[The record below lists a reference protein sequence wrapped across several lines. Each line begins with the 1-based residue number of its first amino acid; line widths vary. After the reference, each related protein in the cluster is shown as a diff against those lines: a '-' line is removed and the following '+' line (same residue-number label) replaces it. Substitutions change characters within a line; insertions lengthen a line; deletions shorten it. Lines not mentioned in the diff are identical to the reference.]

1 VTQEF
6 EGAALT
12 LINDQYGLSGVDAEQ
27 QTFLDDGNVSQ
38 VIQCKDSARR
48 ARAPFKLGYFNITLH
63 NVHSIAGDLQS
74 FADPYNPVNVHN
86 GFPAVVD
93 PTKFDIWILDAQ
105 ANASVGGNITWGI
118 LGYDTEAELQG
129 ISDTAA
135 GGGVTPADV
144 RFYFGAFTDFTT
156 ISDSVGVE
164 HGLTSGGDGKI
175 KVRQRWAP
183 DQPLLW
189 RTQST
194 GGGSVTATIQAFI
207 GPVGLGQ
214 DLF

>member
-1 VTQEF
+1 MTQEF

-12 LINDQYGLSGVDAEQ
+12 LIDAQYGLSGVDAEQ

-48 ARAPFKLGYFNITLH
+48 ARAPFGLGYFNITLN
-63 NVHSIAGDLQS
+63 NVHSVAGDLQS

-93 PTKFDIWILDAQ
+93 PGRFDIWILDVQCLAGVG
-105 ANASVGGNITWGI
+105 ANVTWAI
-118 LGYDTEAELQG
+118 LGFDAAAELQG

-135 GGGVTPADV
+135 GGPVTPIDTS
-144 RFYFGAFTDFTT
+144 FYFGAFTDFTT
-156 ISDSVGVE
+156 IDPSFGTEFGV
-164 HGLTSGGDGKI
+164 TPGGDMKVN
-175 KVRQRWAP
+175 VRQRWAP
-183 DQPLLW
+183 GQFLLW
-189 RTQST
+189 RSQVT
-194 GGGSVTATIQAFI
+194 GGGSVTAVIRAFI

>member
-1 VTQEF
+1 MTQEF

-12 LINDQYGLSGVDAEQ
+12 LINDQYGLSGIDAEQ

-48 ARAPFKLGYFNITLH
+48 ARAPFKLGYFNILLQNT
-63 NVHSIAGDLQS
+63 HSVAGQLQS

-86 GFPAVVD
+86 GFPEVVD
-93 PTKFDIWILDAQ
+93 PTKFDIWILDMQ
-105 ANASVGGNITWGI
+105 AISSVGANMTWGVI
-118 LGYDTEAELQG
+118 GYDSEGDLQG

-135 GGGVTPADV
+135 GGPAGPFDIET
-144 RFYFGAFTDFTT
+144 YFGVFTDFTT
-156 ISDSVGVE
+156 ISPASGNEVGI
-164 HGLTSGGDGKI
+164 TGGGEAKI
-175 KVRQRWAP
+175 QIRQRWAP
-183 DQPLLW
+183 GQPLLW
-189 RTQST
+189 RSL
-194 GGGSVTATIQAFI
+194 VTDATVARAIIQAFI